1 MMAPADLILLK
12 QLLISFV
19 KQVNCSNQALTELL
33 SACQKLDII
42 QSVLDACLSISS
54 RRRMTRGV
62 AFIHS
67 DESPCYMEIETH
79 QLVDVL
85 SSISISSPSSNDYS
99 YSPWNK
105 SSTQSLHSFQL
116 HSFNLLY
123 FNFQKFPFF
132 SQP

>member
-1 MMAPADLILLK
+1 MAPADLILLK

-54 RRRMTRGV
+54 RHRMTRGV

>member
-54 RRRMTRGV
+54 RHRMTRGV

-99 YSPWNK
+99 YSP
-105 SSTQSLHSFQL
+105 
-116 HSFNLLY
+116 
-123 FNFQKFPFF
+123 
-132 SQP
+132 